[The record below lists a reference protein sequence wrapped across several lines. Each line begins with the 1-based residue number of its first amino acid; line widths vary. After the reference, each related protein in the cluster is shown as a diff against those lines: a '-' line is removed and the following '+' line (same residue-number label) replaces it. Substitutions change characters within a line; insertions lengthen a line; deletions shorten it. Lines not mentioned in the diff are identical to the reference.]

1 MISARL
7 LFKDT
12 IRLVVRH
19 PSLLLYGALVY
30 LPFIVSL
37 WFMLLFV
44 FALSSIVVGPI
55 AALFLIWPLIFFGFP
70 IFFILCGFGFTI
82 YLQAILNHRR
92 VSFLKSFSLV
102 YDRVKRAWWILPLY
116 FLVYFFYWVS
126 PLNVIVAIVLMFVK
140 QLVNDG
146 HTGFSDCMNRSW
158 DLFKQTGG
166 VLVRFFIMLVGA
178 VLLLLLLTML
188 SFLQAFFV
196 QGAILSWAT
205 YFFLATGTALSL
217 FLVTSFSVLCTCA
230 VNLVYHE
237 YTR

>member
-1 MISARL
+1 MISARQ

-12 IRLVVRH
+12 VGLVLKY
-19 PSLLLYGALVY
+19 PSILFYGALVY

-37 WFMLLFV
+37 WYMLLFV

-70 IFFILCGFGFTI
+70 FFFILCGFGFTI
-82 YLQAILNHRR
+82 YVQGLLNHKRI
-92 VSFLKSFSLV
+92 SFFKSLSLV
-102 YDRVKRAWWILPLY
+102 YDRVKSAWWILPLY
-116 FLVYFFYWVS
+116 FLVYFFYWIS
-126 PLNVIVAIVLMFVK
+126 PLNIIVAIILMFVK
-140 QLVNDG
+140 QLINDG
-146 HTGFSDCMNRSW
+146 YTNLPECMSRSW
-158 DLFKQTGG
+158 DLFKKTAG
-166 VLVRFFIMLVGA
+166 LLIRFFVILVSI
-178 VLLLLLLTML
+178 VFLLLLLTMW

-205 YFFLATGTALSL
+205 YLFLVTGGFLSL